1 MTRTGT
7 FYSDLG
13 GLSPST
19 TYYYRAKA
27 VGTEPATA
35 KRRASLPYHTPPSVT
50 TDDPSNITT
59 NSATPQRRSD
69 LPGHGQQ
76 CHGVVQWGTSPGS
89 YPNETTG
96 QDMTGT
102 GTFYLTCPVSA
113 PGTTYYYRAKAVGD
127 GTRQGEKSFTTATTA
142 PAVTTDDATLIT
154 ANSARLNGDL
164 TRLGTAG
171 SVTVSVEWGVT
182 LGGPY
187 PNETTGQTMTRTGTF
202 YSDLGG
208 LSPSTTYY
216 YRAKAV
222 GHGTS
227 YGEEKSFSTLPPS
240 PSVTTVDPSNITANS
255 ARLNGELTRLGT
267 ASSVTVSFRWGTS
280 PGSYSNETTGQDMTG
295 AGTFYFDLSSLSPG
309 TTYYYRA
316 KAVGDGTSQGDE
328 KSFTTGRKPVIAD
341 ANPRSGRRGQRLT
354 VTIAGANLYGAAKVS
369 FGSGITV
376 GDFDVKS
383 SSEIV
388 AEITIE
394 GGAEIGARDV
404 SVTTGWGTG
413 TETDG
418 FSVVEGGGLP
428 FWIWVAVGTSGVLAV
443 SVLAYFVARRRR
455 TNQNR

>member
-1 MTRTGT
+1 
-7 FYSDLG
+7 
-13 GLSPST
+13 
-19 TYYYRAKA
+19 
-27 VGTEPATA
+27 
-35 KRRASLPYHTPPSVT
+35 
-50 TDDPSNITT
+50 
-59 NSATPQRRSD
+59 
-69 LPGHGQQ
+69 
-76 CHGVVQWGTSPGS
+76 
-89 YPNETTG
+89 
-96 QDMTGT
+96 
-102 GTFYLTCPVSA
+102 
-113 PGTTYYYRAKAVGD
+113 
-127 GTRQGEKSFTTATTA
+127 
-142 PAVTTDDATLIT
+142 
-154 ANSARLNGDL
+154 
-164 TRLGTAG
+164 
-171 SVTVSVEWGVT
+171 
-182 LGGPY
+182 
-187 PNETTGQTMTRTGTF
+187 
-202 YSDLGG
+202 
-208 LSPSTTYY
+208 
-216 YRAKAV
+216 
-222 GHGTS
+222 
-227 YGEEKSFSTLPPS
+227 
-240 PSVTTVDPSNITANS
+240 
-255 ARLNGELTRLGT
+255 
-267 ASSVTVSFRWGTS
+267 
-280 PGSYSNETTGQDMTG
+280 MTG

-328 KSFTTGRKPVIAD
+328 KSFTTGRKPVVAG

-376 GDFDVKS
+376 GDYDVKS